1 MYLISIHR
9 DLPCQYTCL
18 LSKNF
23 SDSKQKNKTLSFHV
37 KKKRILRCNTG
48 DMISILL
55 FYATETARLVIFLL
69 VYSLSFAAL
78 IKRKTN

>member
-37 KKKRILRCNTG
+37 KKK
-48 DMISILL
+48 DFKM
-55 FYATETARLVIFLL
+55 
-69 VYSLSFAAL
+69 
-78 IKRKTN
+78 

>member
-18 LSKNF
+18 LSIFF
-23 SDSKQKNKTLSFHV
+23 SDSKQKNKTLSFHA
-37 KKKRILRCNTG
+37 KDRILKCNTG

-55 FYATETARLVIFLL
+55 FYTTETARLVIFLL